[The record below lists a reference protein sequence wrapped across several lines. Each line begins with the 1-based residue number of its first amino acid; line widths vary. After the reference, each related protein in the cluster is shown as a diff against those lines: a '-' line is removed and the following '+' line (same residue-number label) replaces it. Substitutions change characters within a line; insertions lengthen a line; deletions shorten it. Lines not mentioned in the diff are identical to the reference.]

1 MLNTRED
8 KAVVSIASM
17 RLSDERVDAVANT
30 GGALK
35 AATAQRAPRISDEK
49 PRLSVG
55 SDHISYGI
63 TQFSHASFV
72 DPSTRSQRNHHP
84 ARLQQ
89 RVVQFDSLPLYGGTD
104 TPQLAV
110 LRTMAS
116 QLSLSVAGMGL

>member
-1 MLNTRED
+1 M
-8 KAVVSIASM
+8 SIASM
-17 RLSDERVDAVANT
+17 RLSDERVDTVANT
-30 GGALK
+30 GG
-35 AATAQRAPRISDEK
+35 AATAQRAPRISDK
-49 PRLSVG
+49 KRRLSVG
-55 SDHISYGI
+55 LDHISDGI

-72 DPSTRSQRNHHP
+72 DRSTRSQRNHHP
-84 ARLQQ
+84 VRLQQ